1 MFIETNNTTKANTMN
16 NPWIT
21 PEVKTAVKEDAVQA
35 AQVATL
41 VTVIVTALEV
51 PIVLVYLAIK
61 WTTAFVGAVMGILG
75 VKLAIWA
82 WNKYKAKKAK

>member
-1 MFIETNNTTKANTMN
+1 MT
-16 NPWIT
+16 NPWST
-21 PEVKTAVKEDAVQA
+21 PEAKAEIKADAVQA

-41 VTVIVTALEV
+41 VTVIMTALEV

-75 VKLAIWA
+75 VRLAVWA
-82 WNKYKAKKAK
+82 WNKYKAKK